1 MDGKK
6 VSKRKSGNVAA
17 AVNRYQLLH
26 RPTSSLNNS
35 TKVGRLHKA
44 ARQGRGPQDTPSAL
58 CTHLTH
64 LTLKWAP
71 PLILL

>member
-26 RPTSSLNNS
+26 RPTSSPNNS

-44 ARQGRGPQDTPSAL
+44 ARQGRGPQDTPSPVHTLA
-58 CTHLTH
+58 H